1 MMLADSCEALVRASQ
16 PETHEEIDALVNGV
30 FAERL
35 REGQMDECDI
45 TMRELQEVAASFRS
59 TLRAVYHPRI
69 EYPGAP
75 TPTPTPAPADSAEA
89 ED

>member
-1 MMLADSCEALVRASQ
+1 M
-16 PETHEEIDALVNGV
+16 NGV

-35 REGQMDECDI
+35 AEGQMDECDI
-45 TMRELQEVAASFRS
+45 TMRELQVVAESFRS

-69 EYPGAP
+69 EYPDAP
-75 TPTPTPAPADSAEA
+75 VPPGGGDPGGGRGVARQEGGRAAAILRGESTQRPTI